1 MYANKHTLV
10 ICRKTADFS
19 RKYQRSIVCCIVL
32 VILDTC
38 DSWLISLHHSCIH
51 LDTPS
56 RKSDVLKIQ
65 HSTSGLPPGFQP
77 TSELQN
83 AERPAIAPPTTI
95 HYSEKHVSLP
105 KSTTGMYYKIY
116 SSKALLHILL

>member
-1 MYANKHTLV
+1 MAENRIAIYANKHTLV

-65 HSTSGLPPGFQP
+65 HSL
-77 TSELQN
+77 
-83 AERPAIAPPTTI
+83 AIRTI
-95 HYSEKHVSLP
+95 TITL
-105 KSTTGMYYKIY
+105 TIY
-116 SSKALLHILL
+116 DDLLHVTV